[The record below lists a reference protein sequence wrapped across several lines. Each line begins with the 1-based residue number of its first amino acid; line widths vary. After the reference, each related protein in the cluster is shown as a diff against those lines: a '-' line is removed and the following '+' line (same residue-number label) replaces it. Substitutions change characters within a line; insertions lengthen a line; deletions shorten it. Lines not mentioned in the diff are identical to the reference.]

1 VSYRDAIA
9 SAFRQYVV
17 FRGRARRSEYWYFYL
32 FTVVLNIATTAID
45 RVLGIADE
53 FGTGPV
59 GIIAS
64 LAIVLPWLAV
74 GVRRLHDTSRSG
86 WWLLML
92 LVPVVGWI
100 LLIVWFATDSTPGDN
115 QYGPSPKEQQAV
127 VGPVDGYAQPA

>member
-1 VSYRDAIA
+1 MSYRDAIA
-9 SAFRQYVV
+9 SAFRQYVN

-59 GIIAS
+59 GIVAS
-64 LAIVLPWLAV
+64 LAVLLPSLAV

-86 WWLLML
+86 WWLLL
-92 LVPVVGWI
+92 VLVPVVGWI
-100 LLIVWFATDSTPGDN
+100 LLIVWLATDSTPGAN
-115 QYGPSPKEQQAV
+115 QHGPSPKEQAV
-127 VGPVDGYAQPA
+127 VGPVGGYAQPA